1 MFSFFPQLEQYIP
14 QLEQYTRDNVE
25 FTKNKLEQ
33 AIVLKAQYEKLI
45 NQYTNNL
52 NELNKLIEE
61 YKTEIENSKK
71 TNYFEEIQR
80 KFKNKYGSEPYLDT
94 FISLYNELSKNKNIT
109 LQIVKDQNK
118 GYSLL
123 VEAGGLNEYEKMKL
137 KLLKDMF
144 EHVNKMI

>member
-1 MFSFFPQLEQYIP
+1 MFSFFPQLEEYIP
-14 QLEQYTRDNVE
+14 QLQQYTRDNVE

-33 AIVLKAQYEKLI
+33 AIALKSQYEKLI

-52 NELNKLIEE
+52 NELNKLINE
-61 YKTEIENSKK
+61 YKIEIENSKK

-80 KFKNKYGSEPYLDT
+80 KFKNKYGNEPYLDT
-94 FISLYNELSKNKNIT
+94 FISLYDELLKNKNIT
-109 LQIVKDQNK
+109 LQIVKKQNK
-118 GYSLL
+118 EYSLL

-144 EHVNKMI
+144 EHINKMI